1 MDPLI
6 ARARAPK
13 VLFGL
18 LSELE
23 FQIQRSLARSRVT
36 FTCLPRHDLFQ
47 RAAFE
52 ATRKHLE
59 INVLSISLF
68 LSLSLSLSLSLAA
81 RPDSAGDPTLARG
94 IPVSSER
101 RKVNVL

>member
-68 LSLSLSLSLSLAA
+68 LSLSLSLSLSLW
-81 RPDSAGDPTLARG
+81 PRG
-94 IPVSSER
+94 QILPEIR
-101 RKVNVL
+101 RWREAFPFPRSVVK

>member
-59 INVLSISLF
+59 INVLSISL
-68 LSLSLSLSLSLAA
+68 SLSLSLSLAA